1 MPARQLHLACYD
13 ISDPG
18 TLIAALRLAREYA
31 TGGQKSVHELFLTPS
46 ERQTLIEDMDA
57 LIDQASDRFLLLR
70 LDPRQRVFTLG
81 LAIQPSDPDY
91 FYIG

>member
-31 TGGQKSVHELFLTPS
+31 TGGQKSVHELFLTVA
-46 ERQTLIEDMDA
+46 EREALLEDMDA
-57 LIDQASDRFLLLR
+57 LIDKASDRFLLLR
-70 LDPRQRVFTLG
+70 LDPRQQVFTLG
-81 LAIQPSDPDY
+81 LAIEPSDPDY

>member
-57 LIDQASDRFLLLR
+57 LIDQACDRFLLLR

>member
-18 TLIAALRLAREYA
+18 ALVAALRLAREYA
-31 TGGQKSVHELFLTPS
+31 TGGQKSVHELYLS
-46 ERQTLIEDMDA
+46 AAERDA
-57 LIDQASDRFLLLR
+57 LIKQMEALIDKTTDRFLLLR
-70 LDPRQRVFTLG
+70 LDPRQKIFTLG
-81 LAIQPSDPDY
+81 LATEPCDPDY